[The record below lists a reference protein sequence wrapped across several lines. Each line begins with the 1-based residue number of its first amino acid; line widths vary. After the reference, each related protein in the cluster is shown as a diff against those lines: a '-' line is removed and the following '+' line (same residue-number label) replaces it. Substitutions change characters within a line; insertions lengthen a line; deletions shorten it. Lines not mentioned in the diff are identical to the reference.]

1 MTDSEEYIEVL
12 FNNCYSTYRL
22 PTEVVDLY
30 KTRRG
35 IPDAQHIL
43 GNNIPRHDPVL
54 VGIFKESPELFT
66 RHGCI
71 MELDEIQAKYAD
83 FYKIR
88 EYGGNEW
95 IEILCEKHALC
106 LISTLVD
113 DPDLP
118 AELKL
123 EKIREVTAKFPNKK
137 KTTHP

>member
-1 MTDSEEYIEVL
+1 M
-12 FNNCYSTYRL
+12 
-22 PTEVVDLY
+22 PKEVVDLY

-35 IPDAQHIL
+35 IPDDQNIL
-43 GNNIPRHDPVL
+43 WRDIPRHDPVL

-66 RHGCI
+66 GHGCI
-71 MELDEIQAKYAD
+71 LELEEIQAKYAD

-95 IEILCEKHALC
+95 IEILREKHALY
-106 LISTLVD
+106 LISTLAD

-123 EKIREVTAKFPNKK
+123 DKIREIAAKFQKKPKK
-137 KTTHP
+137 KTKT